1 MESIIKVRDLKKFYG
16 KGESQVKALNG
27 VNLNIEKGKFTVI
40 TGSSGSGKTT
50 LFNMIGGL
58 DYPDSGSVV
67 VDNIELKDMKEK
79 QLVVFRRSKIGFI
92 YQNYNLIPSLTIKE
106 NILFSVNLGKQAV
119 DKEFFREITGFLK
132 LENRLDA
139 YPGQLSG
146 GGQQRVSIARAL
158 MLKSGIV
165 LADEPTGNL
174 DSCTS
179 QEVLGL
185 LKSAAQTYRQTLV
198 MITHNL
204 DIAQMADRVVRM
216 EDGQILERTGRMQW
230 KTTI

>member
-1 MESIIKVRDLKKFYG
+1 MESIITVKDLKKYYG
-16 KGESQVKALNG
+16 KGEGRIKALDG
-27 VNLNIEKGKFTVI
+27 VNLEIEKGKFTAV

-58 DYPDSGSVV
+58 DYPDSGSVT
-67 VDNIELKDMKEK
+67 VDGIELQGMRER
-79 QLVVFRRSKIGFI
+79 QLAVFRRSKIGFI
-92 YQNYNLIPSLTIKE
+92 YQSYNLIPSLTVQE

-119 DKEFFREITGFLK
+119 DWVFFQEITGFLK
-132 LENRLDA
+132 LDKRLNY
-139 YPGQLSG
+139 YPHQLSG
-146 GGQQRVSIARAL
+146 GGQQRVGIARAL

-174 DSCTS
+174 DSRTS

-185 LKSAAQTYRQTLV
+185 LKSAADTYRQTLV
-198 MITHNL
+198 MITHNP

-216 EDGQILERTGRMQW
+216 EDGKILERVGRQDG
-230 KTTI
+230 K

>member
-1 MESIIKVRDLKKFYG
+1 MEILKTENLKKYYG
-16 KGESQVKALNG
+16 KGVNRVKALDG
-27 VNLNIEKGKFTVI
+27 VSLTVEEGEFVAVVG
-40 TGSSGSGKTT
+40 TSGSGKTT

-79 QLVVFRRSKIGFI
+79 QLAVFRRSKIGFI

>member
-1 MESIIKVRDLKKFYG
+1 M
-16 KGESQVKALNG
+16 
-27 VNLNIEKGKFTVI
+27 
-40 TGSSGSGKTT
+40 
-50 LFNMIGGL
+50 
-58 DYPDSGSVV
+58 
-67 VDNIELKDMKEK
+67 
-79 QLVVFRRSKIGFI
+79 
-92 YQNYNLIPSLTIKE
+92 
-106 NILFSVNLGKQAV
+106 
-119 DKEFFREITGFLK
+119 
-132 LENRLDA
+132 
-139 YPGQLSG
+139 
-146 GGQQRVSIARAL
+146 SIARAL

-204 DIAQMADRVVRM
+204 DIAQMADQVVRM

>member
-1 MESIIKVRDLKKFYG
+1 MESIITVKDLKKYYG
-16 KGESQVKALNG
+16 KGEGRIKALDG
-27 VNLNIEKGKFTVI
+27 VNLEIEKGKFTAV

-58 DYPDSGSVV
+58 DYPDSGSVT
-67 VDNIELKDMKEK
+67 VDGIELQGMRER
-79 QLVVFRRSKIGFI
+79 QLAVFRRSKIGFI
-92 YQNYNLIPSLTIKE
+92 YQSYNLISSLTVQE

-119 DKEFFREITGFLK
+119 DWVFFQEITGFLK
-132 LENRLDA
+132 LDKRLND
-139 YPGQLSG
+139 YPHQLSG
-146 GGQQRVSIARAL
+146 GGQQRVGIARAL

-174 DSCTS
+174 DSRTS

-185 LKSAAQTYRQTLV
+185 LKSAADTYRQTLV
-198 MITHNL
+198 MITHNP

-216 EDGQILERTGRMQW
+216 EDGKILERVGRQDG
-230 KTTI
+230 K

>member
-1 MESIIKVRDLKKFYG
+1 
-16 KGESQVKALNG
+16 
-27 VNLNIEKGKFTVI
+27 
-40 TGSSGSGKTT
+40 
-50 LFNMIGGL
+50 MIGGL
-58 DYPDSGSVV
+58 DYPDSGSIV

-79 QLVVFRRSKIGFI
+79 QLAVFRRSKIGFI
-92 YQNYNLIPSLTIKE
+92 YQNYNLIPSLTVKE

-216 EDGQILERTGRMQW
+216 EDGQILERTDRPQW

>member
-79 QLVVFRRSKIGFI
+79 QLAVFRRSKIGFI

-216 EDGQILERTGRMQW
+216 EDGQILERTGRIQW

>member
-79 QLVVFRRSKIGFI
+79 QLAVFRRSKIGFI

>member
-79 QLVVFRRSKIGFI
+79 QLAVFRRSKIGFI

-179 QEVLGL
+179 QEVLGF

>member
-1 MESIIKVRDLKKFYG
+1 MYDFFIFFFFKQEAAYEVLRSDWRSG
-16 KGESQVKALNG
+16 
-27 VNLNIEKGKFTVI
+27 KGKFTVI

-79 QLVVFRRSKIGFI
+79 QLAVFRRSKIGFI